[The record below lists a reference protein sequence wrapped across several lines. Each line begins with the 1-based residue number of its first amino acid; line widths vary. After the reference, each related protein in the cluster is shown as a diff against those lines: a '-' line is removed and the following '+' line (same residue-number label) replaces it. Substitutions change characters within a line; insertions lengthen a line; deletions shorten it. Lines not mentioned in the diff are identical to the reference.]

1 MTITFFSIKGGV
13 GKSAIAFYLSRTYYW
28 KTLNQFNY
36 YVQKDFINPR
46 INSLPALIN
55 LEYFDSEELTDL
67 PKHFNTD
74 QVNIVDL
81 KTGFTKS
88 HIPLL
93 QSSDYID
100 RKSTRLNS
108 SHVKI

>member
-13 GKSAIAFYLSRTYYW
+13 GKSAIAYYLSRTYYW

-36 YVQKDFINPR
+36 YVQKDIINQH
-46 INSLPALIN
+46 INTLDDLIN
-55 LEYFDSEELTDL
+55 LEYFENNELTDL

-81 KTGFTKS
+81 KTGFNKR

-93 QSSDYID
+93 HSPYNI
-100 RKSTRLNS
+100 
-108 SHVKI
+108 VIPF